1 MPRPHAVAPWD
12 KEGARAAV
20 RASQPGL
27 FIKQYLLPLFFK
39 KTEPLKGPTH
49 SYQVVNEE
57 QFWGRSGEVLF
68 GSIDLKGFRITDW
81 FPRAP
86 GLFWSP
92 QARMEREYVYGNR
105 PERDPDLG
113 LIYTP
118 ESKMGLIEGGGIGTI
133 RLRPRPVDKNLC
145 WFGTALTGTHCHV
158 GIPLAIPEG
167 LLQQSGI
174 GWGDMVNLKGH
185 VRFLQDVGL
194 EDVAREF
201 HGVRPILV
209 VVDELEGTVTRRKPD
224 DPIIITPVALF
235 QTDGDCY
242 ERSKY
247 SFVQCAAGSDSELD
261 QATEWIEKYSAKH
274 SGHIITNFD
283 EQKPILADA
292 PLSYQRLVSKTYD
305 KSVIKEFTGT
315 MFVERIDNLVHEQN
329 TFKFGDLNIGHNI
342 NVSGP
347 AIIAIDSTLNNVSQ
361 TISSASGLNDQQKR
375 DLDQM
380 VQSLRTQLDALKA
393 THADEAKEI
402 ADAVD
407 KAVTNAS
414 KPPQERKASM
424 LQLSAKG
431 LKEAAQLVGDVAPGV
446 LATAGLI
453 AKFVVGL

>member
-1 MPRPHAVAPWD
+1 MPRSRGAKPWD
-12 KEGARAAV
+12 DDGARAAI
-20 RASQPGL
+20 RASQPSL
-27 FIKQYLLPLFFK
+27 FIKQYLGPLFFK
-39 KTEPLKGPTH
+39 KTKPSKQELHSNPLVT
-49 SYQVVNEE
+49 EE
-57 QFWGRSGEVLF
+57 QFWGQTGEVLF
-68 GSIDLKGFRITDW
+68 GSVHLKGFRITDW

-92 QARMEREYVYGNR
+92 QARMAREDVYGNR
-105 PERDPDLG
+105 PEKDPELG

-133 RLRPRPVDKNLC
+133 RLRPRSVDETLC

-158 GIPLAIPEG
+158 GIPLAIPDG
-167 LLQQSGI
+167 VLQQSGVR
-174 GWGDMVNLKGH
+174 WGDKVNLKGH

-194 EDVAREF
+194 EEVAREVR
-201 HGVRPILV
+201 GVRPILV
-209 VVDELEGTVTRRKPD
+209 VVDELEGVVTHNKLG

-235 QTDGDCY
+235 QTEDEY

-247 SFVQCAAGSDSELD
+247 SFVQCAAGTDSALD

-283 EQKPILADA
+283 EQRPILANA
-292 PLSYQRLVSKTYD
+292 PLSYQRLVTKTYD
-305 KSVIKEFTGT
+305 KNVIKEFTGT
-315 MFVERIDNLVHEQN
+315 MVVERIDKLVHEQN
-329 TFKFGDLNIGHNI
+329 TFKFGDLNMGHNI
-342 NVSGP
+342 NVVGP
-347 AIIAIDSTLNNVSQ
+347 AIVAIDSTLSNVSQ
-361 TISSASGLNDQQKR
+361 TIGSAPGLNDQQKS

-380 VQSLRTQLDALKA
+380 VRSLRTQLDSLKA

-414 KPPQERKASM
+414 KTPQERKASM

-431 LKEAAQLVGDVAPGV
+431 LKDAAQLVAEVAPGV

>member
-1 MPRPHAVAPWD
+1 MPRSHSAAPWD
-12 KEGARAAV
+12 EEGSRAAV
-20 RASQPGL
+20 RASQPAL
-27 FIKQYLLPLFFK
+27 FIKQYLLPLFFN
-39 KTEPLKGPTH
+39 KTKVSKESTH
-49 SYQVVNEE
+49 PDPVVNEE
-57 QFWGRSGEVLF
+57 QFWGQSGEVFF
-68 GSIDLKGFRITDW
+68 GSIHLKGFRITDW

-92 QARMEREYVYGNR
+92 NARMEREYVYHNR
-105 PERDPDLG
+105 PERDPELG
-113 LIYTP
+113 LVYTP

-133 RLRPRPVDKNLC
+133 RLRPRNVDNTLC
-145 WFGTALTGTHCHV
+145 WFATALTGTHCHV
-158 GIPLAIPEG
+158 GIPLAIPDS
-167 LLQQSGI
+167 LLQQSGVR
-174 GWGDMVNLKGH
+174 WGDKVNLRGR
-185 VRFLQDVGL
+185 VRFLHDVGL
-194 EDVAREF
+194 EEVARELR
-201 HGVRPILV
+201 GVRPILV
-209 VVDELEGTVTRRKPD
+209 VVDELEGTVTRRKAD

-235 QTDGDCY
+235 QTDGDRY
-242 ERSKY
+242 ERSRY
-247 SFVQCAAGSDSELD
+247 SFVQCAAGSDSELN
-261 QATEWIEKYSAKH
+261 QATEWIVKYSAKH

-292 PLSYQRLVSKTYD
+292 PLSYQRLVTKTYD
-305 KSVIKEFTGT
+305 KSVIREFTGPI
-315 MFVERIDNLVHEQN
+315 FVERIDKLIHEQN
-329 TFKFGDLNIGHNI
+329 TIKFGDLHMGHNI
-342 NVSGP
+342 NVTGP
-347 AIIAIDSTLNNVSQ
+347 SIIAIDSTLNNVSQ
-361 TISSASGLNDQQKR
+361 TISSAPGLNDQQKR

-431 LKEAAQLVGDVAPGV
+431 LKEAAQLVGDIAPGV